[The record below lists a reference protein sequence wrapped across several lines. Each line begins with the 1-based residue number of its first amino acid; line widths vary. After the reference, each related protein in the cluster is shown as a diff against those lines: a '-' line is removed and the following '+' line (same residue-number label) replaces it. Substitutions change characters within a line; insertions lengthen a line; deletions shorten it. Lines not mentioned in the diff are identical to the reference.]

1 MTEIIIFIISFIF
14 IALASKQISSFFV
27 KIKLPQITGFLFAG
41 IIAGPFILDLVKKDA
56 IINLDFINHTSLAFI
71 AFSAGAELY
80 LKELRSRY
88 KSISWMTFG
97 QLVITF
103 VLSTVIIMFI
113 ADYIPFMKDF
123 DFWIRFSIAILLAT
137 IFVARSPASAIAII
151 KEMRAKG
158 PFTQTAMGVTVVIDV
173 LVIVLFTITFSIAKV
188 IISGHEFNLL
198 LEVMLFVE
206 LILSIAF
213 GLLFGKIISFL
224 MSTNLSS
231 RVKMFLVLIVGYLIF
246 FFSHQ
251 LKHYSLEFVNFE
263 FYLEPLLISIIAGF
277 YVINYS
283 KNKEEFLQVIKDAE
297 IAVYV
302 AFFTL
307 TGASVSIDVFL
318 ESWLIALIFF
328 FIRLITMI
336 IGSYV
341 GGKAGGDPYKLW
353 KFGWMP
359 YVTQAG
365 VGLGLVM
372 VVASEFKGWGTEFA
386 TVLISV
392 IVINQIVGPPFFKWV
407 LNWIGESHTKA
418 EAHKFD
424 GTRDAI
430 IFGLEDQSTAL
441 ARQLTKQNWEVK
453 IATRRNDISQYA
465 NSQLNIIQIKDFSLE
480 TMKSLKAEHAE
491 AIVTMNTDEENLE
504 VCEMAYEHLGTKDVV
519 VRLNDRN
526 NFDKFHELGALIV
539 EPSTAMVSLLDHL
552 VRSPVAASLLLGTD
566 ENQDT
571 IDIEIANPNIHG
583 LALRE
588 LQLPC
593 DILVLSI
600 KRKGN
605 VVLSHGYTRLRLGD
619 IITVVGSNESLEK
632 VLLRFEK

>member
-1 MTEIIIFIISFIF
+1 MTEIIIFIISFLF

-27 KIKLPQITGFLFAG
+27 KIKLPQITGFLIAG

-56 IINLDFINHTSLAFI
+56 IVNLDFVNHTSLAFI

-97 QLVITF
+97 QLIITF
-103 VLSTVIIMFI
+103 ALSTIIILFI
-113 ADYIPFMKDF
+113 ADYIPFMKNF
-123 DFWIRFSIAILLAT
+123 NFWIRFSIAILLAT

-173 LVIVLFTITFSIAKV
+173 LVIILFTITFSIAKV
-188 IISGHEFNLL
+188 IVSGHEFNLL
-198 LEVMLFVE
+198 IEVMLFVE
-206 LILSIAF
+206 LILSVAF

-224 MSTNLSS
+224 MSANLSS
-231 RVKMFLVLIVGYLIF
+231 KIKMFLVLIVGYLIF

-251 LKHYSLEFVNFE
+251 LKHYSLEFINFE

-297 IAVYV
+297 IAIYV

-318 ESWLIALIFF
+318 ESWLIAFIFF
-328 FIRLITMI
+328 FIRLVTMI
-336 IGSYV
+336 VGSYV
-341 GGKAGGDPYKLW
+341 GGKLGGDPYKLW

-372 VVASEFKGWGTEFA
+372 VVASEFKAWGTEFA

-407 LNWIGESHTKA
+407 LNWVGESHTKA
-418 EAHKFD
+418 DAYKFD
-424 GTRDAI
+424 GTRDAV

-441 ARQLTKQNWEVK
+441 ARQLINHNWEVK
-453 IATRRNDISQYA
+453 IATLRKDISQYA
-465 NSQLNIIQIKDFSLE
+465 ESKLNIIQIKDFSFE
-480 TMKSLKAEHAE
+480 TMKSLKADKAE
-491 AIVTMNTDEENLE
+491 AIISLNSDKENYE
-504 VCEMAYEHLGTKDVV
+504 VCEMAYEHLGTKDIV
-519 VRLNDRN
+519 VRLNNRN
-526 NFDKFHELGALIV
+526 NFEKFHELGALIV
-539 EPSTAMVSLLDHL
+539 EPSTAIVSLLDHL

-571 IDIEIANPNIHG
+571 IDIEITNKNIHG

-593 DILVLSI
+593 DVLILSI
-600 KRKGN
+600 KRDRN
-605 VVLSHGYTRLRLGD
+605 VVLSHGYTRLRIGD
-619 IITVVGSNESLEK
+619 IVTIVGSNESLDK
-632 VLLRFEK
+632 VMLRFEK